1 MALHATNRGVLS
13 FEECTLPRVSE
24 RCHLERPRR
33 MAGLAGSPQLGAMDV
48 VVTRLTISSE
58 TAKVRDASGG
68 RDAHANRH
76 AFVARHTC
84 EGSVLLRQRKS
95 RRKVIEFAFF
105 ESRLRMTRGAVL
117 LELATMRIGV
127 AAGAR
132 TELER
137 DLRRWLRVALDA
149 VDRRMT
155 PSQRKSRPRVIQTR
169 GLPSL
174 RHVTGRTRRAKRSLM
189 RTRVAI
195 AARRKCDALV
205 AGAAMTRCALHPCM
219 RTGQGKCRTGVIE
232 ATARLREAHGRG
244 MAAFTSGSEG
254 ALVHVVVTRRTRNAS
269 MEKRTGFVTR
279 AAVTRDW
286 RVQPVQS
293 ESRLSRVIEPLL
305 VERPKLSIGARMFHM
320 TCDAVGGH
328 LTVHTTLLRHALS
341 DRPVTREAFV
351 CGNALSRGVALEAV
365 ADAFEG
371 SVCAAQ
377 AARRDQ
383 RPNLGRSDARREG
396 TQEHASHHKHSPAP
410 GIQDAIHRQAS
421 EE

>member
-13 FEECTLPRVSE
+13 FEECTIPRVSE
-24 RCHLERPRR
+24 RCHLERPRC
-33 MAGLAGSPQLGAMDV
+33 MAGLAGSPQLGTMDV
-48 VVTRLTISSE
+48 VMTRLTISSE
-58 TAKVRDASGG
+58 TAKVRDASRGW
-68 RDAHANRH
+68 DAHANRH

-84 EGSVLLRQRKS
+84 EGCVLLRQRKS
-95 RRKVIEFAFF
+95 RREVIELALV
-105 ESRLRMTRGAVL
+105 EPRLRMARRAIL
-117 LELATMRIGV
+117 LELATMRIRV
-127 AAGAR
+127 AARAR
-132 TELER
+132 TEVEP
-137 DLRRWLRVALDA
+137 DLRRWLCVAVDA
-149 VDRRMT
+149 VDRGMT
-155 PSQRKSRPRVIQTR
+155 PDERKSRPRVIQTR
-169 GLPSL
+169 RSPSL
-174 RHVTGRTRRAKRSLM
+174 RRVTGRTRWAERPPVRIGV
-189 RTRVAI
+189 TV
-195 AARRKCDALV
+195 AARCKRHALV
-205 AGAAMTRCALHPCM
+205 GSVAMTGGARHTDVGA
-219 RTGQGKCRTGVIE
+219 GQWECRTGVIE

-269 MEKRTGFVTR
+269 PEKRAGFVTR

-305 VERPKLSIGARMFHM
+305 VERPKLSIDARMFYM
-320 TCDAVGGH
+320 TCDAVAGH
-328 LTVHTTLLRHALS
+328 LTVHTTLLCDAFS

-383 RPNLGRSDARREG
+383 RPNLGRSDSRREG
-396 TQEHASHHKHSPAP
+396 T
-410 GIQDAIHRQAS
+410 
-421 EE
+421 